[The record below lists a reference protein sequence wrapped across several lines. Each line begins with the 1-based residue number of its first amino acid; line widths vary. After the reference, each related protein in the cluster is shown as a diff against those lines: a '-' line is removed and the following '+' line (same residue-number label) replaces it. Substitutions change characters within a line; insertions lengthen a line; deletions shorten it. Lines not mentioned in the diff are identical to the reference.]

1 MLRSFDAE
9 ELRRRE
15 EEIKRRDEDVELR
28 RRLDAIDL
36 ESKQKREAIELES
49 KRKREAMELEI
60 MKVRHRREEE
70 DAEEEDERRSSLS
83 SGTEKV
89 NEWLDSN
96 ASQNDASPP
105 LSPRYV
111 RSPTNSYQSSL
122 SLSVRS
128 ETSVTAVEAKTKP
141 TPKPRKSLSGT
152 QRERNGNDQAAPNVS
167 EADFVP
173 VSSKKKTSSTKL
185 KTVQKA
191 ASKSK
196 VATPGAKRT
205 PEPIPRSKVA
215 APKATPHPKTMPPS
229 ISKKP
234 SGKTTQVEVSP
245 NPSYTL
251 LFNESSPVVVEP
263 EVTLAADQRT
273 LGQEAASNL
282 VNIQAHQFEYQYMVS
297 QRPKKPFS
305 GKGNDIDF
313 EQYLRKFEAAIQMP
327 GLTAALKLSEAKFWF
342 INTAG
347 IKVSRFLLRENKEE
361 ALEELIAMLKM
372 DYGKRRTTPDEMLE
386 DLMGGDKIPQKD
398 LDAVEEFV
406 AKLESVYY
414 LALDTGRSDQFDK
427 KTLFE
432 GILAN
437 KLPQFKHKWIVRWS
451 RKEQANGPLI
461 FFIDFIDY
469 LKTAVRIARNLDR
482 CDAATKEVKRDVST
496 KDPGFPKTAFRRAD
510 GASYKGDAASK
521 GDAVYRGD
529 AYLRGDATLRRDAA
543 YWGDAYVSNPPI
555 L

>member
-1 MLRSFDAE
+1 M
-9 ELRRRE
+9 
-15 EEIKRRDEDVELR
+15 
-28 RRLDAIDL
+28 
-36 ESKQKREAIELES
+36 
-49 KRKREAMELEI
+49 
-60 MKVRHRREEE
+60 
-70 DAEEEDERRSSLS
+70 
-83 SGTEKV
+83 
-89 NEWLDSN
+89 
-96 ASQNDASPP
+96 
-105 LSPRYV
+105 
-111 RSPTNSYQSSL
+111 
-122 SLSVRS
+122 
-128 ETSVTAVEAKTKP
+128 
-141 TPKPRKSLSGT
+141 
-152 QRERNGNDQAAPNVS
+152 
-167 EADFVP
+167 
-173 VSSKKKTSSTKL
+173 
-185 KTVQKA
+185 
-191 ASKSK
+191 
-196 VATPGAKRT
+196 
-205 PEPIPRSKVA
+205 
-215 APKATPHPKTMPPS
+215 
-229 ISKKP
+229 
-234 SGKTTQVEVSP
+234 
-245 NPSYTL
+245 
-251 LFNESSPVVVEP
+251 
-263 EVTLAADQRT
+263 TLAADQQT

-282 VNIQAHQFEYQYMVS
+282 VNIQARQFAYQYMVS

-313 EQYLRKFEAAIQMP
+313 EQYLRKFQAAIQTP
-327 GLTAALKLSEAKFWF
+327 GLTAALKLSEAEFWF

-372 DYGKRRTTPDEMLE
+372 DYGKRRTTLDEMLE

-521 GDAVYRGD
+521 GDAAYRGD
-529 AYLRGDATLRRDAA
+529 AYLRGDATPRRESSYRANAGSAGSAGSAETMPPKNSGNGPSLLR
-543 YWGDAYVSNPPI
+543 PI
-555 L
+555 